1 MPPSDAF
8 AEPPE
13 YHTADHEYSKSGF
26 NSWGGSGT
34 GGWVG
39 TGVEWYER
47 TERKRRG
54 IRALKRCTSR
64 QESQDGR
71 CAKELLQKNH

>member
-8 AEPPE
+8 AELPE
-13 YHTADHEYSKSGF
+13 YLTADYEYSKNAF
-26 NSWGGSGT
+26 NSWGGS
-34 GGWVG
+34 G

-54 IRALKRCTSR
+54 IRALKRCKSR